1 MALTKVTYS
10 MIYGSELNVVD
21 FGADPSGVNNS
32 SAAIQAALDLRGSVY
47 IPDGT
52 YRISTD
58 LVIKSNTCV
67 TFGQKAVLKAGANN
81 ITFFKSNSTTNAYQV
96 QVHNAQLD
104 GNGFTGV
111 TGFDMYNFRLNAGL
125 FNPYMTAVNKGIVFR
140 YGCFGT
146 VIENPTTY
154 DNVYYPVCIMD
165 NCAEVRISN
174 PNFDGTGISPTG
186 TIGIE
191 IQVGATI
198 GANLGCRVDGGYIQ
212 GFETGVYD
220 RGVGTQINGTYFE
233 SCVNTDILASS
244 ASQCTYT
251 STQHWSNTGNSA
263 VQGISSDGITIFS
276 LAMGSGARYVGVLN
290 FNNSN
295 TNCTYICAA
304 TTSFRNTP
312 IGVTTGVS
320 FSIKDNNI
328 LCNKVVATAGYQT
341 NSNSFTIATATASTM
356 FAISAANRGRYD
368 VVSLIANSGSAADYT
383 ATATVIWDGAQAR
396 LIANDGV
403 RLTTTVSGAN
413 VQVTQTSGSNQTV
426 YWSYTFTPI

>member
-10 MIYGSELNVVD
+10 MIYGSEINVVD
-21 FGADPSGVNNS
+21 FGADPTGVNNS
-32 SAAIQAALDLRGSVY
+32 STAIQAALDLTGSIY

-52 YRISTD
+52 YKISAD

-67 TFGQKAVLKAGANN
+67 TFGQKAVLKANANN

-96 QVHNAQLD
+96 QIYNAQLD

-125 FNPYMTAVNKGIVFR
+125 FNPYMTALSKGIVFR

-154 DNVYYPVCIMD
+154 NNVSFPVSIMD
-165 NCAEVRISN
+165 NCAEVRILN

-186 TIGIE
+186 TIGVD

-198 GANLGCRVDGGYIQ
+198 GVNIGCRIDGGYIQ
-212 GFETGVYD
+212 GFGTGIYD
-220 RGVGTQINGTYFE
+220 RGVGTQVNGTYFE

-251 STQHWSNTGNSA
+251 STQHWSSTGNSA
-263 VQGISSDGITIFS
+263 VQGISSDGITIIS
-276 LAMGSGARYVGVLN
+276 PAMGSGARSVGVLN
-290 FNNSN
+290 FNGSN
-295 TNCTYICAA
+295 TNCMYICAA
-304 TTSFRNTP
+304 SASYRNTP
-312 IGVTTGVS
+312 IGVTTGIS
-320 FSIKDNNI
+320 LSIRDNNI
-328 LCNKVVATAGYQT
+328 LAGRVVASAGYQT
-341 NSNSFTIATATASTM
+341 NSSSLSTVTATAATM
-356 FAISAANRGRYD
+356 FTISAANRGRYD
-368 VVSLIANSGSAADYT
+368 LVSLIANSGTASDYT

-396 LIANDGV
+396 LIANNGTK
-403 RLTTTVSGAN
+403 LTTTVSGAN

-426 YWSYTFTPI
+426 YWSYTYTPI